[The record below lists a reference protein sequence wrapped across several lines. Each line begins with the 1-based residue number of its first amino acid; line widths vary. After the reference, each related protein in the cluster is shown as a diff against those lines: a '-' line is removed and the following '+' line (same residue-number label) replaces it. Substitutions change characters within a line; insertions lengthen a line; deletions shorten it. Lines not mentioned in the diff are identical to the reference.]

1 MNRTPWWPSPV
12 LVLGQLAAPL
22 ELCGWFCCVK
32 VSPWGPDES
41 WGPSGLDLPSVVPPL
56 WSYWE
61 TFMSELF
68 PNIWIKQERNKWQ
81 AGKKRER
88 DEESEP
94 GGRGQTEKTG
104 MQRRRAD
111 THAWLCEKMPSVSEL
126 EENYHHGNDFPDTS
140 TLTSAVILERSVRDG
155 CGGACLV
162 PRRLVSTQLE
172 LPMHTHARTHTRTHL
187 HSQPCANAFVGNFI
201 NVGPI
206 SSLIPYQLFY
216 LFI

>member
-1 MNRTPWWPSPV
+1 MVTQFRTGFGSARRSPGALW
-12 LVLGQLAAPL
+12 LVL
-22 ELCGWFCCVK
+22 LCE
-32 VSPWGPDES
+32 GPTMRS
-41 WGPSGLDLPSVVPPL
+41 RWILRAVRSGSALRCPTSLILLRNVYVWALPKHMDQTRK
-56 WSYWE
+56 E
-61 TFMSELF
+61 QMTG
-68 PNIWIKQERNKWQ
+68 R
-81 AGKKRER
+81 KKERER

-104 MQRRRAD
+104 MQRQRAD
-111 THAWLCEKMPSVSEL
+111 THVWLCEKMPSVSEL
-126 EENYHHGNDFPDTS
+126 EENYHHGNDLPDTS

-172 LPMHTHARTHTRTHL
+172 LPIHTHARTHTRTHL
-187 HSQPCANAFVGNFI
+187 HSQPCASAFAGNFI